1 MVGNGGDNG
10 IFFGAPIYWH
20 SRKLPRVAPSSFDAE
35 NQAMREGADATIH
48 CRIILS
54 YMGLAL
60 WEGPGF
66 KKGTRMVTDHDG
78 VIRHLRGIKGTRAK
92 GYPELDILALR
103 SLRDKGEV
111 SLGWT
116 STQSNAADG
125 LTKLVYPNPLL
136 RHILRTGKAQFCPP
150 GTSFDQQLED
160 NVQAEQVLNS
170 FAVLPPVSAVWS
182 SGSV

>member
-1 MVGNGGDNG
+1 
-10 IFFGAPIYWH
+10 
-20 SRKLPRVAPSSFDAE
+20 
-35 NQAMREGADATIH
+35 
-48 CRIILS
+48 
-54 YMGLAL
+54 
-60 WEGPGF
+60 
-66 KKGTRMVTDHDG
+66 MVTDHDG

-136 RHILRTGKAQFCPP
+136 RHILTVGLGRPSSVP
-150 GTSFDQQLED
+150 LVRTSFDQQLED